1 MLETGSVRYLL
12 TSFNICPGINKKVP
26 DAVETG
32 KAKNMT
38 KPANS
43 KDKPSP
49 SDTPTRRPND
59 NGHKSVVGHDDTY
72 TDRKLHKNIA
82 EQREKEEQPV
92 EPIKNPPK
100 EKGME
105 KGKVQP

>member
-1 MLETGSVRYLL
+1 
-12 TSFNICPGINKKVP
+12 
-26 DAVETG
+26 
-32 KAKNMT
+32 MT

-49 SDTPTRRPND
+49 ADTPTRRPND
-59 NGHKSVVGHDDTY
+59 NGHKSIVRDEDKQFYGT
-72 TDRKLHKNIA
+72 TPRSKSIA
-82 EQREKEEQPV
+82 KQREMEEQPV
-92 EPIKNPPK
+92 TPIKNPPA